1 MLNDKSPPT
10 PPIRLSLKA
19 GAKAVKVGEV
29 PKFTLTIHNE
39 GDGPERV
46 LDLSGGRRRDLQD
59 TYYDLE
65 VSRDGRILVDIPRI
79 ISDPGPVQEDDF
91 LVLNPGEKVELEFTR
106 FAVGLQFL
114 PPGEYQSRIRFRQHP
129 LQPPN
134 CDLFSPHAGFTVW
147 Q

>member
-1 MLNDKSPPT
+1 MLNDKSPTT

-19 GAKAVKVGEV
+19 DVKAVKVGEV

-65 VSRDGRILVDIPRI
+65 VSQDGRVLVDIPRM
-79 ISDPGPVQEDDF
+79 ISDPGPVQENDF
-91 LVLNPGEKVELEFTR
+91 LDLKPGEKLELEFTR

-114 PPGEYQSRIRFRQHP
+114 PPGEYQARIRFRQYP
-129 LQPPN
+129 LQLSN
-134 CDLFSPHAGFTVW
+134 SDFFSPYAGFTVR

>member
-19 GAKAVKVGEV
+19 EVKAVKVGEV

-46 LDLSGGRRRDLQD
+46 LDLSGGRRCDLQD

-65 VSRDGRILVDIPRI
+65 VSRDGRVLVDIPRM
-79 ISDPGPVQEDDF
+79 ISDPAPVQENDF
-91 LVLNPGEKVELEFTR
+91 LILKPGEKLELEFTR

-114 PPGEYQSRIRFRQHP
+114 PPGEYQARIRFRQYP
-129 LQPPN
+129 LQPLN
-134 CDLFSPHAGFTVW
+134 SDLFSPFAGFTVR

>member
-1 MLNDKSPPT
+1 MLNDKSPTT

-19 GAKAVKVGEV
+19 DVKAVKVGEV

-46 LDLSGGRRRDLQD
+46 LDLSGGRRSDLQD

-65 VSRDGRILVDIPRI
+65 VSQDGRVLVDIPRM
-79 ISDPGPVQEDDF
+79 ISDPAPVQENDF
-91 LVLNPGEKVELEFTR
+91 LVLKPSEKLELAFTR

-114 PPGEYQSRIRFRQHP
+114 PPGEYQARIRFRQYP
-129 LQPPN
+129 LQPLSS
-134 CDLFSPHAGFTVW
+134 DLFSPCAGFTVR